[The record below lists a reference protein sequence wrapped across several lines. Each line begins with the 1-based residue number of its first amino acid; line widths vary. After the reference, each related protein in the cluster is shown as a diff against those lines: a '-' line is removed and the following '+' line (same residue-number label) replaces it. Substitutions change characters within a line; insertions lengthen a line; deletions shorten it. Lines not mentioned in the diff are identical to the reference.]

1 MLEYSVSIN
10 KINLV
15 MFRIKTYSCL
25 HNTSEAVNYALF
37 AICFCHGWI
46 ILLFSLSQ
54 DWNLALILDKQLWIP
69 DTQFLQETR
78 KTTTRATFIRFLTM
92 SLCMST
98 EVVWVLERP
107 ESHRVLFLT
116 T

>member
-10 KINLV
+10 KLNLV

-25 HNTSEAVNYALF
+25 HNTSVAVNYALF
-37 AICFCHGWI
+37 AICSCHGLI

-69 DTQFLQETR
+69 DARFLQETR
-78 KTTTRATFIRFLTM
+78 KTTTLEL
-92 SLCMST
+92 SLD
-98 EVVWVLERP
+98 
-107 ESHRVLFLT
+107 F
-116 T
+116 

>member
-10 KINLV
+10 KLNLV

-25 HNTSEAVNYALF
+25 HNTSVAVNYALF
-37 AICFCHGWI
+37 AICLI

-69 DTQFLQETR
+69 DARFLQETR
-78 KTTTRATFIRFLTM
+78 KTTTLGTFIRFLTV

-98 EVVWVLERP
+98 EAVWVLERP
-107 ESHRVLFLT
+107 ESHRVLFST
-116 T
+116 I